1 MGLIKSVSLIF
12 YHDIALSEINPPPS
26 PWMGGIWKALIKS
39 VKCPLKVVIQDHMLT
54 NKMISTLMCEVES
67 ILKQKPPT
75 HVSDVLNDNE
85 CLTPNH
91 FFTSEC
97 NNLSSMK
104 ISD

>member
-12 YHDIALSEINPPPS
+12 YHDIASSEINPPPS

-75 HVSDVLNDNE
+75 HVSDDLNDNE
-85 CLTPNH
+85 CLTLM
-91 FFTSEC
+91 S
-97 NNLSSMK
+97 LSANV
-104 ISD
+104 ITFHQ

>member
-1 MGLIKSVSLIF
+1 
-12 YHDIALSEINPPPS
+12 
-26 PWMGGIWKALIKS
+26 MGGIWKALIKS

-75 HVSDVLNDNE
+75 HVSDDLNDNE

-91 FFTSEC
+91 FFISEC